1 MALQLQASQTTITN
15 LTQELSRKASV
26 VDQYA
31 GKLSRLQH
39 QMEKYEYQLQDKAN
53 LIATF
58 EEQLQLALNE
68 SHQARTRMKAY
79 EDQMLAMFE

>member
-68 SHQARTRMKAY
+68 SQQARTRMKTY

>member
-15 LTQELSRKASV
+15 LTQELSKKASV

-68 SHQARTRMKAY
+68 SQQAWTRMKAY
-79 EDQMLAMFE
+79 QDQMLAMFE